1 MHFFMMSFL
10 YLAQNLQSL
19 DLSGALNVSSSM
31 LCELLGG
38 LHRLSSLSLAGTFC
52 DQRVISAV
60 SCQFPRLKHLD
71 VSRCLH
77 LTPVS
82 LLPLGCQEESNKMSA
97 KALSS
102 LLALDIC
109 LADTESDGVAAVA
122 FILLSLPKL
131 QRLAVE
137 GLGQACVLIQNR
149 EFEVTEEFTGREGL
163 LSLKDLWA
171 RRIQEDQ
178 LKDSSFQSVDGEES
192 LNLEEQ
198 IDEWLS
204 LDDEVREED
213 EETNGC
219 IGVTE
224 KGFGD
229 VTTCLRDVQG
239 LSLDTLEAVG
249 NVCPDLCVLSL
260 DCLQCNADN
269 EDSADSFKQAAVLA
283 RGLGRFSGKLRCLSL
298 QFAGVMSDLVPAL
311 QAAGSH
317 LLSLTLEGIRADGHA
332 PLLELI
338 HACPRLNF
346 LTIHLD
352 PPRTNWEGD
361 EEEEGEDEGLLNL
374 PCIPHLR
381 SLTLK

>member
-1 MHFFMMSFL
+1 M
-10 YLAQNLQSL
+10 
-19 DLSGALNVSSSM
+19 SSSV

-38 LHRLSSLSLAGTFC
+38 LHRLSSLSLAGTLC
-52 DQRVISAV
+52 DQRVISVV
-60 SCQFPRLKHLD
+60 SRQFPRLKHLD

-77 LTPVS
+77 LTPS
-82 LLPLGCQEESNKMSA
+82 GLLPLGCQEESNKMST

-109 LADTESDGVAAVA
+109 LADSEGDAVAAVA

-131 QRLAVE
+131 QRLAIE

-149 EFEVTEEFTGREGL
+149 EYEVTQEFTNREGV

-171 RRIQEDQ
+171 SRIQKDQ
-178 LKDSSFQSVDGEES
+178 LKDSSFQSTDGEES

-204 LDDEVREED
+204 LDEGQTDEVRQKD
-213 EETNGC
+213 TETNGC
-219 IGVTE
+219 IGITE
-224 KGFGD
+224 KGYVKDGG

-239 LSLDTLEAVG
+239 LTLDTLEAVG
-249 NVCPDLCVLSL
+249 NVCPELCVLSL
-260 DCLQCNADN
+260 DCLQRNADN

-283 RGLGRFSGKLRCLSL
+283 KGLCRFSGQLRCLSL
-298 QFAGVMSDLVPAL
+298 QFAGLMSDLVPAL

-317 LLSLTLEGIRADGHA
+317 LLSLTLEGIRADGHT
-332 PLLELI
+332 PFLELI
-338 HACPRLNF
+338 HACPRLTS
-346 LTIHLD
+346 LTIHFDL
-352 PPRTNWEGD
+352 PSTNWEGNDADDD
-361 EEEEGEDEGLLNL
+361 EEEGDDEGLSDL